1 MRKFMRKTDVLHG
14 FIATDLGET
23 ESDEDLHITISGHQE
38 NGGPM
43 YQNITV
49 IYFDTKEKADR
60 FRYSPEG
67 VGFDDPYGD
76 GQDSFDHPLTSFNK
90 FRLAVSKGPPIF
102 VYASYN

>member
-1 MRKFMRKTDVLHG
+1 MSGSLVET
-14 FIATDLGET
+14 GET
-23 ESDEDLHITISGHQE
+23 ESDEVLHITISGHQE

-67 VGFDDPYGD
+67 FGFDDPYGD
-76 GQDSFDHPLTSFNK
+76 GQDSFDLTV
-90 FRLAVSKGPPIF
+90 LAGDPSALQAQMTGFYRSLCK
-102 VYASYN
+102 

>member
-1 MRKFMRKTDVLHG
+1 MFDTED

-60 FRYSPEG
+60 SRYSPEG
-67 VGFDDPYGD
+67 SGGCRARAGEIVA
-76 GQDSFDHPLTSFNK
+76 
-90 FRLAVSKGPPIF
+90 FRVSPVLSAPAPAWNGTLFERDYPVYHKGLKPI
-102 VYASYN
+102 